1 MKSTLLFFAI
11 LLLAIPF
18 SVKAQVQPAVTDTQL
33 YVVTK
38 IDGTEYIGKIL
49 SDDGREVLVET
60 QSLGK
65 IFIPKSDIRSIVKVK
80 DGQKEIVNGEYQNA
94 GPFTTRYCFTTNALP
109 IQKGENYALINLY
122 GPEVHFAL
130 SDRFSLGFM
139 STWIASPM
147 VLAAKYSIPTKN
159 PNVNFSIGT
168 LIGTSGYLNQ
178 FKGFGGLHF
187 ANVTLGDRKK
197 NITFSAGYAYMKS
210 GGQEY
215 GTASEEGVRYDTV
228 MDYNAPY
235 YYEPSI
241 ESSLVRGPI
250 FSVAGISKVGTR
262 ASFVFDSMIGV
273 FFDSFLSSTITTI
286 RPYDYNLGIA
296 GIYKTETVL
305 TNRKTIALFIMPG
318 MRFQT
323 TERKAFQVSL
333 AGASMFR
340 DGNAR
345 SFPMPMCSWF
355 YKF

>member
-38 IDGTEYIGKIL
+38 IDGIEYIGQIL

-65 IFIPKSDIRSIVKVK
+65 IFILKSDIRSIVKVK
-80 DGQKEIVNGEYQNA
+80 DGQKEIVNGEYQSA

-187 ANVTLGDRKK
+187 ANVTLGDRKQ
-197 NITFSAGYAYMKS
+197 NITFSAGYAYMKT
-210 GGQEY
+210 GGRNSNPAD
-215 GTASEEGVRYDTV
+215 GTYYDSTGTGMNYMMSENQDK
-228 MDYNAPY
+228 P
-235 YYEPSI
+235 
-241 ESSLVRGPI
+241 LVKGPI
-250 FSVAGISKVGTR
+250 FSIAGIAKVGAR
-262 ASFVFDSMIGV
+262 ASFIFDSMIGIFSDV
-273 FFDSFLSSTITTI
+273 TTTWTYTVLKETTYINNVYVPGSYMSEIKTVPITT
-286 RPYDYNLGIA
+286 
-296 GIYKTETVL
+296 V
-305 TNRKTIALFIMPG
+305 ALFIMPG
-318 MRFQT
+318 MRFQS
-323 TERKAFQVSL
+323 TERKAFQVAL

-340 DGNAR
+340 DGNPR